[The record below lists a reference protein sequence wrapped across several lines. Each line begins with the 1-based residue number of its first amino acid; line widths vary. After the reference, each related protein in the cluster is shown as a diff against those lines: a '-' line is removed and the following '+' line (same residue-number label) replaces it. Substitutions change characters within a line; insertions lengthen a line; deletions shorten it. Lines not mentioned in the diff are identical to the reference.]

1 MLLIGTA
8 RPVPHRDDLLA
19 LHRLA
24 GDDGRIQLTGL
35 AEPAVADLVAVLAGG
50 RPDGSLL
57 RLAEGAAGNP
67 LYLTELVAALMRG
80 SNLTLT
86 PAGTAALADGTD
98 LGGQPGSS
106 GPGSIPGSLS
116 AVIADRLG
124 FVTGPVRDV
133 LRAAALLGV
142 DFEISDLAI
151 VLGRGLPELLP
162 AVDEARV
169 AGVLAESGSSLGFR
183 HPMIRAA
190 LYEEMPAAVRAAW
203 HRDAARALAAAG
215 TPPERVARQLLC
227 AADGSGPARLWT
239 SGCWT
244 GWSAPPTSCSARR
257 RRRGGTARPGS
268 RQHPVRGRT
277 TTTGW

>member
-1 MLLIGTA
+1 
-8 RPVPHRDDLLA
+8 
-19 LHRLA
+19 
-24 GDDGRIQLTGL
+24 
-35 AEPAVADLVAVLAGG
+35 
-50 RPDGSLL
+50 
-57 RLAEGAAGNP
+57 
-67 LYLTELVAALMRG
+67 MRG

-98 LGGQPGSS
+98 LGGQPGSP

-169 AGVLAESGSSLGFR
+169 GVLAESGSSLGFR

-190 LYEEMPAAVRAAW
+190 LYEEMPAPVRAAW
-203 HRDAARALAAAG
+203 HRDAGRALAAAG
-215 TPPERVARQLLC
+215 APPERVARQLLC
-227 AADGSGPARLWT
+227 AADGSGPAEVVDERMLDWLVRT
-239 SGCWT
+239 ADQLVGQ
-244 GWSAPPTSCSARR
+244 APGVAAELL
-257 RRRGGTARPGS
+257 GPGS
-268 RQHPVRGRT
+268 RQHPVRGHPPRLA
-277 TTTGW
+277 GEQARRRPVPHRRHGGRRR